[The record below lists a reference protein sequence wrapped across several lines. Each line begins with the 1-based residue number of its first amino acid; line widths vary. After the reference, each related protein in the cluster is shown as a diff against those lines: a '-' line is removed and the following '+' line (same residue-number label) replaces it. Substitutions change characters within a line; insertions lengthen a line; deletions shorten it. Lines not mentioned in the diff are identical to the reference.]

1 MRDAHQPFLPSKS
14 KIMTINAPVIP
25 NWLLQMPDY
34 VIHQYELM
42 FAHPD
47 AINIAQL
54 TKLKAECLYREYYT
68 YLAQLKKLE
77 REYGIDLPVP
87 PEYRRP

>member
-1 MRDAHQPFLPSKS
+1 
-14 KIMTINAPVIP
+14 
-25 NWLLQMPDY
+25 
-34 VIHQYELM
+34 M